1 MGSSANNLEAASD
14 RQAALSVAP
23 TLVAA
28 TIETL
33 QRHAPFDRMDV
44 ECLAWVVGR
53 LSVVYFA
60 PDTIV
65 LEPGEAPP
73 LYLYVVRQGAVVGS
87 DPADPRQGAFRFRV
101 SVGESF
107 PLGALLGRRP
117 VTSRYRAVG
126 DTFCFRL
133 AAPDVQVLMDRSPVF
148 QAFASQRLGTLL
160 AIARRQTQAE
170 RTTEFVRQP
179 FERPIRELLRRDVV
193 QCRLGSPVR
202 EALERMQRG
211 RVGSALVTDGE
222 NRPVGIFTLR
232 DLRDRV
238 ALTGY
243 SIDAP
248 IDAVMTRDPVTVR
261 VDAMAYD
268 AALLM
273 TRHGFHHMVIVDE
286 GRAAGVLAESDLFA
300 LQRVG
305 LSALSAA
312 LRSAATIEQLRAAS
326 SQLLGLGRMLL
337 AQGLGS
343 EQVARILSTLND
355 RLTTRVIEIEAQ
367 AASIPLDTFCWL
379 ALGSEGRHEQTL
391 ATDQDNAIVFPDPPD
406 DDADGVRAR
415 LLPFARRVNEA
426 LAACGFPLCRGGIMA
441 SNPVWCLSGSE
452 WRERFS
458 SWIGTPDGEAL
469 LNCTIAFDF
478 RPLCGNIDAGNA
490 LRDWLC
496 EKTRSRGL
504 LLRLMTQSAL
514 RNEPPLGTLRDF
526 VVDVH
531 AGRPDTID
539 IKENGVVLFVDAAR
553 ILSVAVGDGHTNTA
567 ERLRNAAR
575 ERSLAPSEVEGWIEA
590 FAFLQSIRFT
600 HQLAQVEAGEAA
612 DNFVTPDALNTL
624 DRRILREAL
633 RQARKL
639 QERLRLDYRL

>member
-1 MGSSANNLEAASD
+1 MGSSAHNLETASD
-14 RQAALSVAP
+14 RQVALSIAP
-23 TLVAA
+23 SLVAS

-44 ECLAWVVGR
+44 ECLAWVVQR
-53 LSVVYFA
+53 FSVVYFA
-60 PDTIV
+60 PDAVV

-73 LYLYVVRQGAVVGS
+73 PYLYVVRQGAVVGS
-87 DPADPRQGAFRFRV
+87 DPAEPRQDSFRFRV

-133 AAPDVQVLMDRSPVF
+133 AATDLRKLMDRSPEF

-170 RTTEFVRQP
+170 RSVEQVRQP
-179 FERPIRELLRRDVV
+179 LERSIRELLRSDVV
-193 QCRLGSPVR
+193 QCRSGSPVR
-202 EALERMQRG
+202 EALEKMQRG
-211 RVGSALVTDGE
+211 RVGSALIIDGE

-243 SIDAP
+243 PVDAP
-248 IDAVMTRDPVTVR
+248 IDAVMTRDPVTIQL
-261 VDAMAYD
+261 DAMAYD

-273 TRHGFHHMVIVDE
+273 THHGFHHVVVVDE

-312 LRSAATIEQLRAAS
+312 LRSAATIDRLRAVS
-326 SQLLGLGRMLL
+326 SQLIGLGRTLL

-355 RLTTRVIEIEAQ
+355 RLTSRIVEIEAQ
-367 AASIPLDTFCWL
+367 AASIPLDAFAWL

-406 DDADGVRAR
+406 GDADAARAR

-426 LAACGFPLCRGGIMA
+426 LAACGFPLCRGSIMA
-441 SNPVWCLSGSE
+441 SNPLWCLSESE
-452 WRERFS
+452 WRERFAT
-458 SWIGTPDGEAL
+458 WVGAPDGEAL

-478 RPLCGNIDAGNA
+478 RPLCGNVEAGSA
-490 LRDWLC
+490 LRAWLS
-496 EKTRSRGL
+496 EQTRSRGL

-531 AGRPDTID
+531 GGRADTID
-539 IKENGVVLFVDAAR
+539 IKVNGTALFVDAAR

-567 ERLRNAAR
+567 ERLRAAAR
-575 ERSLAPSEVEGWIEA
+575 ERSLVPSEVDGWIDA
-590 FAFLQSIRFT
+590 FAFLQSVRFA

-612 DNFVTPDALNTL
+612 DNFVAPDALNTL

>member
-1 MGSSANNLEAASD
+1 MGSSVNNLEAQSD
-14 RQAALSVAP
+14 RQSALPVAP
-23 TLVAA
+23 SLVAA

-73 LYLYVVRQGAVVGS
+73 PHLYVVRQGAVVGS
-87 DPADPRQGAFRFRV
+87 DPADPRQDAFRFRV

-133 AAPDVQVLMDRSPVF
+133 AATDVQALMDRSPEF

-160 AIARRQTQAE
+160 AIARRRTQAE
-170 RTTEFVRQP
+170 CTVEFVRQP
-179 FERPIRELLRRDVV
+179 FERPIRELLRREVV
-193 QCRLGSPVR
+193 QCQVGSPVR
-202 EALERMQRG
+202 EALEKMQHG
-211 RVGSALVTDGE
+211 RVGSVLVTDGE

-243 SIDAP
+243 PTDAP
-248 IDAVMTRDPVTVR
+248 IDAVMTRDPVTVG

-273 TRHGFHHMVIVDE
+273 TRHGFHHVVIVDE

-312 LRSAATIEQLRAAS
+312 LRSATTTYQLRAAS

-355 RLTTRVIEIEAQ
+355 RLTTRVVEIEAQ
-367 AASIPLDTFCWL
+367 ATSIPLDAFCWL

-391 ATDQDNAIVFPDPPD
+391 ATDQDNAMVFPDPPD
-406 DDADGVRAR
+406 GDADGMRAR
-415 LLPFARRVNEA
+415 LLPFAQRVNEA

-441 SNPVWCLSGSE
+441 SNRVWCLSESE
-452 WRERFS
+452 WRDRFS
-458 SWIGTPDGEAL
+458 TWIGAPDGEAL

-478 RPLCGNIDAGNA
+478 RPLCGNVEAGNA
-490 LRDWLC
+490 LRHWLSGQ
-496 EKTRSRGL
+496 TRSRGL

-514 RNEPPLGTLRDF
+514 RSEPPLGTLRDF
-526 VVDVH
+526 VVDIH
-531 AGRPDTID
+531 GGRADTID
-539 IKENGVVLFVDAAR
+539 IKVNGVALFVDAAR
-553 ILSVAVGDGHTNTA
+553 ILSVAVGDDHTNTV
-567 ERLRNAAR
+567 ERLRAAAR

-590 FAFLQSIRFT
+590 FAFLQSVRFS
-600 HQLAQVEAGEAA
+600 HQLAQVEAGEPA
-612 DNFVTPDALNTL
+612 DNFVAPDALNTL